1 MPSNE
6 IGKGEI
12 RIVLLYILEKVYLGV
27 DSPHNDVRSSVSF
40 DSKGAASEGDFH
52 AGMNMASV
60 LGGRE

>member
-6 IGKGEI
+6 IGTGET

-27 DSPHNDVRSSVSF
+27 DNPHNDVRSSVSF
-40 DSKGAASEGDFH
+40 ESKGAASEGDFH